1 MPEAAVKTLALQLR
15 DYQLEALDA
24 LHEGWSGDGQ
34 RLAVV
39 LPTGV
44 GKTVIMSKL
53 AHDFRRNRALIL
65 VHRDELIQQTVDKL
79 KKIDPTLSV
88 GIVRAKQN
96 EGGAAVVVASIQ
108 TVSRPNRLA
117 QIGKFGLIIVDECHR
132 SASESYKFVLHELG
146 AFVPWGPKVAGFT
159 ATMSRGDRLGLGDV
173 WEEVVYTRG
182 VGWFIE
188 HKYLVRPI
196 GKAVITDI
204 DLDSVKITAGD
215 YNERALGVVM
225 TDDTVLDAIVTSY
238 RQHAA
243 DRQGVVF
250 APTVASAEFFA
261 EGLTAAGF
269 STAGVYGETPPAER
283 RARHERYRHGELQI
297 LTTCTA
303 LAEGWDAPWCSA
315 AVLARPTL
323 HQGLFI
329 QQVGRVL
336 RPWPG
341 KTDAMVLDV
350 AGATRRHNLHALIEL
365 DETRPKQLP
374 EDWGEE
380 DVEPVER
387 GEGYRPV
394 VGAHGF
400 EDVDLFAGT
409 EARWKRTNRGVLFV
423 STSHHVYFLA
433 ADSGEWRVGRAS
445 KKPGQRVEWLRTNCS
460 AEEALAWG
468 GQMAVEEDPVV
479 ASGKSLWRSGY
490 RPTERAAAYA
500 RSQGIDPTGMTAGQ
514 LSDAI
519 DVAKANFLLAKV
531 PV

>member
-1 MPEAAVKTLALQLR
+1 MSVGLALR
-15 DYQLEALDA
+15 DYQQEALDA
-24 LHEGWSGDGQ
+24 LDESWEGEEQ
-34 RLAVV
+34 RVAVV

-44 GKTVIMSKL
+44 GKTVIMSAL
-53 AHDFRRNRALIL
+53 AHTHRRNRALIL
-65 VHRDELIQQTVDKL
+65 VHRDELIQQTVNKL
-79 KKIDPTLSV
+79 KKWDPTLSV

-108 TVSRPNRLA
+108 TVSRPQRLA

-173 WEEVVYTRG
+173 WESVAYTRG
-182 VGWFIE
+182 IGWFIE
-188 HKYLVRPI
+188 HRYLVRPV
-196 GKAVITDI
+196 GKAVVTDI
-204 DLDSVKITAGD
+204 DLESVKITAGD

-225 TDDTVLDAIVTSY
+225 ADDTVLDAIVHSY
-238 RQHAA
+238 REHAG

-261 EGLTAAGF
+261 EGLAAAGF
-269 STAGVYGETPPAER
+269 PTLGVYGETPTAER
-283 RARHERYRHGELQI
+283 RARHDRYRRGELQI

-341 KTDAMVLDV
+341 KTDAVVLDV

-365 DETRPKQLP
+365 GETPPPTLP
-374 EDWGEE
+374 ADWGEDE
-380 DVEPVER
+380 IEPEER
-387 GEGYRPV
+387 GEGFRRV

-409 EARWKRTNRGVLFV
+409 EACWKKTNRGVLFV
-423 STSHHVYFLA
+423 STSHSLYFLA
-433 ADSGEWRVGRAS
+433 ADAGEWRVGRAP
-445 KKPGQRVEWLRTNCS
+445 KKAGQRVEWLRTGCS

-468 GQMAVEEDPVV
+468 GQLAVEEDPIV
-479 ASGKSLWRSGY
+479 ASGKSLWRSNHK
-490 RPTERAAAYA
+490 PTEKAMAYA
-500 RSQGIDPTGMTAGQ
+500 RSQGVNPTGMTAGR

-519 DVAKANFLLAKV
+519 DVAKANFLLARV

>member
-1 MPEAAVKTLALQLR
+1 MTAVLSNGLALR
-15 DYQLEALDA
+15 DYQLEAIDA
-24 LHEGWSGDGQ
+24 LGEGWADDEQ

-44 GKTVIMSKL
+44 GKTVIMAQL
-53 AHDFRRNRALIL
+53 AHQHRHGRVLIL
-65 VHRDELIQQTVDKL
+65 VDRDELIQQTVEKL
-79 KKIDPTLSV
+79 KKNDPTLSV

-117 QIGKFGLIIVDECHR
+117 QIGKFGLIIVDECHK
-132 SASESYKFVLHELG
+132 SAAPSYKFVLHELG
-146 AFVPWGPKVAGFT
+146 AFVPWGPKAAGFT

-173 WEEVVYTRG
+173 WERVAYTRG
-182 VGWFIE
+182 IGWFIE
-188 HKYLVRPI
+188 RGYLVRPV

-204 DLDSVKITAGD
+204 DLDSVKVTAGD

-225 TDDTVLDAIVTSY
+225 ADDTVLSAIVQSY
-238 RQHAA
+238 REHAA

-261 EGLTAAGF
+261 EGLAAAGF
-269 STAGVYGETPPAER
+269 PTLGVYGETPTAER
-283 RARHERYRHGELQI
+283 RARHDRYRRGELQI

-341 KTDAMVLDV
+341 KTDAVVLDV

-365 DETRPKQLP
+365 HETPP
-374 EDWGEE
+374 PTIPPDWGEE
-380 DVEPVER
+380 ELDEPEER
-387 GEGYRPV
+387 GPGFRREV
-394 VGAHGF
+394 AAHGF

-423 STSHHVYFLA
+423 STSLHVYFLA
-433 ADSGEWRVGRAS
+433 ADAGEWRVGRAP
-445 KKPGQRVEWLRTNCS
+445 KKPGQRVEWLRTGCS

-479 ASGKSLWRSGY
+479 ASGKSLWRSG
-490 RPTERAAAYA
+490 RKPTDKAIAYA
-500 RSQGIDPTGMTAGQ
+500 RSQGIDPTGMTAGR

-519 DVAKANFLLAKV
+519 DIAKANFLLARV